1 MSRRR
6 STHQAPDWTPT
17 QTVVFLVAM
26 VALACA
32 LAFAA
37 IRIMQAVAL

>member
-6 STHQAPDWTPT
+6 SSHQAPDWTPT

-26 VALACA
+26 VALACS

>member
-1 MSRRR
+1 MTRRR

-26 VALACA
+26 IALACS
-32 LAFAA
+32 LAYAA
-37 IRIMQAVAL
+37 IRLMQAATL

>member
-1 MSRRR
+1 MTRRR

-26 VALACA
+26 VALACS

-37 IRIMQAVAL
+37 TRLMQAVTS

>member
-17 QTVVFLVAM
+17 QTLVFIVALI
-26 VALACA
+26 ALACS

-37 IRIMQAVAL
+37 IRIMQAVTL